1 MLTQEKLDTR
11 FAIYSEEFYD
21 NNKVKYI
28 VHIDIKGTMTIENT
42 SEINLVMS
50 SESIS
55 VLNTIV
61 ENGREFF
68 RSTYPGLKGFVPTAT
83 EHNRT
88 FLNLLFNIISF
99 CEKWESP
106 LLNRKELTSLNLAN
120 KVNNE
125 EYPMF
130 VATHD
135 EFNIYFTFKID
146 IYGGCIMGHMHI
158 DKDPHLNHFDWCIDS
173 LDTAAG
179 DKLFC
184 LYKNEIDKHTKII
197 NAMQNKLNRIR
208 TKPF

>member
-21 NNKVKYI
+21 NKVKYI
-28 VHIDIKGTMTIENT
+28 VHIDIKGNMTIENT
-42 SEINLVMS
+42 SKINLVMS

-83 EHNRT
+83 AHNRT

-99 CEKWESP
+99 CEKFGSP
-106 LLNRKELTSLNLAN
+106 LLTKKELISFNLYTRILE
-120 KVNNE
+120 E
-125 EYPMF
+125 EYPIY
-130 VATHD
+130 VATHE

-146 IYGGCIMGHMHI
+146 IHGGCVVGHLHI
-158 DKDPHLNHFDWCIDS
+158 DKDPHIDYFDYSIDS
-173 LDTAAG
+173 LHTAVS

-184 LYKNEIDKHTKII
+184 LYKNEIDNHTKII
-197 NAMQNKLNRIR
+197 NDMQNKLNNLKQ
-208 TKPF
+208 KPF